1 MSFYKELSN
10 DIDFE
15 PIRGVQFFV
24 MSPDN
29 ILTRSVCEI
38 TRTDTY
44 DGNDPW
50 PHGLFDPRMGVIE
63 HNKVCVTCEQKN
75 TFCPGHFGHIV
86 LAKPVFYIQF
96 FNIVRNILKCVCFRC
111 SKLLID
117 PNSLEVKNL
126 LQKKFSRQK
135 RWEIIFKLCSKVK
148 RCRCAEDGGCGAKQP
163 NVTKEGMLKIS
174 MEWKDFGGEVGDAK
188 KQILN
193 AEDVIRIFRRVNDQD
208 SEILGFH
215 KKFSRP
221 EHLICTVLPVPP
233 PSVRPSVRNDTGQR
247 SEDDLTH
254 KLSMIVKINNNLKQ
268 KIEKG
273 TKEQIDIYSMLLQ
286 YEVATFIDN
295 TVPGIPPSQQRTG
308 RPIRSLTE
316 RLKGKEGRIRG
327 NLMGKRVDFSARSV
341 ITPDPN
347 ISIDELGV
355 PIKIAMNLTHPEIV
369 NKFNI
374 DKLTEY
380 VLNGPDNYPGAKYIR
395 KTTENR
401 TIRLRNMNRAD
412 IKLDFGDVVE
422 RHLQDGDYV
431 LFNRQPSLHRSS
443 MMAHKVRVMNFNTF
457 RLNVMVT
464 PSFNADFDGDEMNM
478 HVAQSL
484 QSHEELVQLAAVP
497 TQIISPRECKPIVSI
512 VQDIVLGVY
521 RLTNENVKI
530 SKKQLFNILA
540 INPQCNGSFSNPV
553 FKKDKLEYWNG
564 QQVMTSIMPR
574 KINMHMPNGQ
584 YDEKK
589 NKNHLVI
596 IKNGE
601 VLQGTFDKDT
611 YQARTYGIIHSIY
624 NEYGPEETKN
634 FFDNTQKLI
643 CNWLVLNG
651 FSVGISDL
659 IVDSKTNST
668 FQTIINDMKLHV
680 HEIINSI
687 HSNTYENKGTKS
699 NSEDFEKKVNDILNE
714 AIKKVGDSGAK
725 RLDENVNRLINM
737 IKSKSKGN
745 TINVSQMI
753 GCLGQQN
760 VDGRRIPYG
769 FDDRTL
775 PHYKKYDDGPE
786 ARGFVEN
793 SFINGL
799 TPQEFFFSAM
809 GGREGLIDT
818 AVQSVT
824 GDTAII
830 IIEDGVPVYTPIGDW
845 IDQHLEKD
853 YDSVKHFTD
862 RRMELLDTKNIYIST
877 TDYDGNV
884 TWGEVTAMTRHD
896 PGAELYEVITKSG
909 RRVIVTESKSLLIW
923 QENKKTFLEIPTP
936 EIKVGDC
943 VPVTSRLEFP
953 SYTARSPEV
962 DFEFTKYNGIFIGL
976 YIAHGFTTESL
987 GGQLSIYTHDS
998 HVFEFVKEWFTLNNI
1013 QYIDNSSIGI
1023 VGYSMDFV
1031 KCINKMVGN
1040 GTNKSIPIESY
1051 TNKEFATGLV
1061 TGFFMSHR
1069 PNPASEKIV
1078 NGISTLC
1085 TNLNMFTTINNG
1097 HIDLKGDDYTYHN
1110 DVVLDPI
1117 VCINIIDP
1125 LSNPLYSKVYDLT
1138 IPSTLNFGLA
1148 NGLQVRD
1155 TSETGYIQRKLVKA
1169 MEDCKV
1175 GYDLSVRNASGTI
1188 IQFLYGEDGMDSSKI
1203 ESQSLSIVNVEN
1215 IPMEYKLKKSEL
1227 RAILEKDV
1235 FDKVVANANEWGP
1248 RLDEHI
1254 KQLEKDREF
1263 IITKLFNYKVE
1274 NNVMYPVSL
1283 TRIINI
1289 AKGLYSGPVS
1299 DIEPEKILN
1308 AIDHLCSKLYVNN
1321 NNKGNQLFQILLRS
1335 YLSPRE
1341 IIVKHRLCNAA
1352 FDYVVKQIEMKFY
1365 ESLAHPSEMV
1375 GVIAA
1380 QSIGEPA
1387 TQLTLNTFHLAGVSA
1402 ASKTVR
1408 GVPRLKELLS
1418 VSKNMKTPTMTIHF
1432 KDEYKHDHNKCLEL
1446 MNDIRLVRF
1455 KDIVTESKIFFDPN
1469 NSHTEDSNFINE
1481 YKKYGLDDDEKTTY
1495 PWLLRLEFN
1504 KDMMLQYAIDMIQIH
1519 QKLLEYYRDDTISCM
1534 FSDDNAEKLV
1544 FRIKLVL
1551 SENGT
1556 NIDDTLS
1563 ELKALE
1569 HNILEKVIIKGIEG
1583 VEKVSIMENKYNRY
1597 NPLTKTFDN
1606 LTECV
1611 VYTEGTNL
1619 RDIFSVEYINHA
1631 ITTSN
1636 NIIEIFEVLGIEAAR
1651 QALYNEIQEVLESIT
1666 VNYRHTSLL
1675 IDVQTNKGYILS
1687 IDRHG
1692 INRGDIGP
1700 LAKCSFEETTD
1711 KLIKA
1716 GIFAEYDKING
1727 VSGNI
1732 ILGQMVPA
1740 GTGDVHVLID
1750 NDKLPSGPPAD
1761 EIEND
1766 IVIEMPT
1773 CEETNFS
1780 FNFVMPEIKKQERT
1794 KNKLVI
1800 KE

>member
-15 PIRGVQFFV
+15 TIRGVQFFV
-24 MSPDN
+24 MSPDT
-29 ILTRSVCEI
+29 ITARSVCEI
-38 TRTDTY
+38 NRTDTY
-44 DGNDPW
+44 DGNEPW
-50 PHGLFDPRMGVIE
+50 PHGLFDARMGVIE

-75 TFCPGHFGHIV
+75 TFCPGHFGHIP

-96 FNIVRNILKCVCFRC
+96 FNTVKNILKCVCFRC

-117 PNSLEVKNL
+117 SNSEEVKLL

-135 RWEIIFKLCSKVK
+135 RWETILKLCSKVK
-148 RCRCAEDGGCGAKQP
+148 RCRCPEDGGCGAKLP
-163 NVTKEGMLKIS
+163 NVTKEGLLKIA

-193 AEDVIRIFRRVNDQD
+193 AEDVLRILRRITDQD

-254 KLSMIVKINNNLKQ
+254 KLSMIVKVNNNLKQ

-273 TKEQIDIYSMLLQ
+273 AKEQIDMYSMLLQ

-308 RPIRSLTE
+308 RPIRSLVE

-355 PIKIAMNLTHPEIV
+355 PIKIAMNLTHPDIV
-369 NKFNI
+369 NRFNI
-374 DKLTEY
+374 EELTKY
-380 VLNGPDNYPGAKYIR
+380 VLNGPDNYPGAKYVR
-395 KTTENR
+395 KTAEGR

-412 IKLDFGDVVE
+412 IQLEFGDVVE
-422 RHLQDGDYV
+422 RHIKDGDYV

-443 MMAHKVRVMNFNTF
+443 MMAHRVRVMPHNTF

-484 QSHEELVQLAAVP
+484 QSHEELLQLAAVP
-497 TQIISPRECKPIVSI
+497 TQIISPRECKPIISI
-512 VQDIVLGVY
+512 VQDIVLGLYLMTKPIV
-521 RLTNENVKI
+521 RI

-540 INPQCNGSFSNPV
+540 IVKDFEGSFMAPKYTNGKIENWS
-553 FKKDKLEYWNG
+553 G
-564 QQVMTSIMPR
+564 QQIMTAIMPR

-584 YDEKK
+584 YDETKK
-589 NKNHLVI
+589 NPNHIVV
-596 IKNGE
+596 IKNGNVE
-601 VLQGTFDKDT
+601 QGTFDKDT

-624 NEYGPEETKN
+624 NEYGPEETKH
-634 FFDNTQKLI
+634 FFDNTQKII

-659 IVDSKTNST
+659 IVDSTTNAT
-668 FQTIINDMKLHV
+668 FQKTINDMKTHV
-680 HEIINSI
+680 HNIINSI

-725 RLDENVNRLINM
+725 QINEDTNRLINM

-793 SFINGL
+793 SFIKGL

-818 AVQSVT
+818 AVQ
-824 GDTAII
+824 
-830 IIEDGVPVYTPIGDW
+830 
-845 IDQHLEKD
+845 
-853 YDSVKHFTD
+853 
-862 RRMELLDTKNIYIST
+862 
-877 TDYDGNV
+877 
-884 TWGEVTAMTRHD
+884 
-896 PGAELYEVITKSG
+896 
-909 RRVIVTESKSLLIW
+909 
-923 QENKKTFLEIPTP
+923 
-936 EIKVGDC
+936 
-943 VPVTSRLEFP
+943 
-953 SYTARSPEV
+953 
-962 DFEFTKYNGIFIGL
+962 
-976 YIAHGFTTESL
+976 
-987 GGQLSIYTHDS
+987 
-998 HVFEFVKEWFTLNNI
+998 
-1013 QYIDNSSIGI
+1013 
-1023 VGYSMDFV
+1023 
-1031 KCINKMVGN
+1031 
-1040 GTNKSIPIESY
+1040 
-1051 TNKEFATGLV
+1051 
-1061 TGFFMSHR
+1061 
-1069 PNPASEKIV
+1069 
-1078 NGISTLC
+1078 
-1085 TNLNMFTTINNG
+1085 
-1097 HIDLKGDDYTYHN
+1097 
-1110 DVVLDPI
+1110 
-1117 VCINIIDP
+1117 
-1125 LSNPLYSKVYDLT
+1125 
-1138 IPSTLNFGLA
+1138 
-1148 NGLQVRD
+1148 

-1188 IQFLYGEDGMDSSKI
+1188 IQFLYGEDGMDSTKI
-1203 ESQSLSIVNVEN
+1203 ESQSLPILNCENVKT
-1215 IPMEYKLKKSEL
+1215 EYSFTASEIK
-1227 RAILEKDV
+1227 AILTPEVFEQVKKEK
-1235 FDKVVANANEWGP
+1235 AQWEPLMARHLEQ
-1248 RLDEHI
+1248 LD
-1254 KQLEKDREF
+1254 QDRTF
-1263 IITKLFNYKVE
+1263 LITKLFNGKVE
-1274 NNVMYPVSL
+1274 NSIMYPVSL
-1283 TRIINI
+1283 SRTIGI
-1289 AKGLYSGPVS
+1289 AKGLYSGPIS
-1299 DIEPEKILN
+1299 DLN
-1308 AIDHLCSKLYVNN
+1308 PKYVLEAIDMLCEKLHVN
-1321 NNKGNQLFQILLRS
+1321 KHHRGNQLFQILLRS

-1341 IIVKHRLCNAA
+1341 VIIKHKLCKAA
-1352 FDYVVKQIEMKFY
+1352 FDYVVEQIQIKFY

-1418 VSKNMKTPTMTIHF
+1418 VSKNMKTPTMCIHF
-1432 KDEYKHDHNKCLEL
+1432 TDEFKHDNNKCLEL
-1446 MNDIRLVRF
+1446 MNNIRLVRF
-1455 KDIVTESKIFFDPN
+1455 RDIVTESKIFFDPN
-1469 NSHTEDSNFINE
+1469 NCYTEDSKFIE
-1481 YKKYGLDDDEKTTY
+1481 QYTKYALDEDSCKTTS

-1504 KDMMLQYAIDMIQIH
+1504 KDNMLQYSLDMIQVH

-1534 FSDDNAEKLV
+1534 FSDDNADKLV
-1544 FRIKLVL
+1544 FRIKLNMDPSDSSINV
-1551 SENGT
+1551 
-1556 NIDDTLS
+1556 DDTLT

-1569 HNILEKVIIKGIEG
+1569 INILEKVIIKGIENI
-1583 VEKVSIMENKYNRY
+1583 EKVSIVEDKYTRY
-1597 NPLTKTFDN
+1597 NPVTRGMDN
-1606 LTECV
+1606 VTECV

-1619 RDIFSVEYINHA
+1619 RDIFSVDYINHR
-1631 ITTSN
+1631 ISTSN
-1636 NIIEIFEVLGIEAAR
+1636 NINEILEVLGIEAAR
-1651 QALYNEIQEVLESIT
+1651 QALYNEIQLVLESIT

-1716 GIFAEYDKING
+1716 GIYAEYDKING

-1732 ILGQMVPA
+1732 ILGQIVPA
-1740 GTGDVHVLID
+1740 GTGDVQVLID
-1750 NDKLPSGPPAD
+1750 HDKLPNGVPDD
-1761 EIEND
+1761 EITED
-1766 IVIEMPT
+1766 LASDLTEVT
-1773 CEETNFS
+1773 CDEDNLS
-1780 FNFVMPEIKKQERT
+1780 FNFTMPLIKKKEGERI
-1794 KNKLVI
+1794 KNKLTV
-1800 KE
+1800 K